1 MSALPNTT
9 TRGAERRWPLYAL
22 LAAALI
28 ALALGMEAFLREE
41 NFAPR
46 KQILSTSVRDVIVSQ
61 ENSLYPPPDMNRFQ
75 GPPEAVF
82 VYLSVE
88 GLPSGE
94 DMEARVQRAES
105 GSVFRMLFGE
115 ESGIEVLDEQEDQLS
130 KSEDGATGIVK
141 FVLKTNSDEPVP
153 PGNYTI
159 EVYGPGEAEAGGEPA
174 ARKSFVVEET

>member
-9 TRGAERRWPLYAL
+9 TKGAGRRWPLYTL
-22 LAAALI
+22 VAAALI
-28 ALALGMEAFLREE
+28 ALALGVETFLREE

-46 KQILSTSVRDVIVSQ
+46 KEILSASIRDVIVSQ
-61 ENSLYPPPDMNRFQ
+61 EDSLYPPPDTNRFQ

-105 GSVFRMLFGE
+105 GSVLRMLFGE
-115 ESGIEVLDEQEDQLS
+115 EAGIEVLDEQEDQLS
-130 KSEDGATGIVK
+130 KSENGATGIVK
-141 FVLKTNSDEPVP
+141 FALMTGSDEPVP
-153 PGNYTI
+153 AGNYTL
-159 EVYGPGEAEAGGEPA
+159 EVYGPAEPDAGGEPA